1 MWQNYCNFTHLKRKK
16 KAGEIV
22 QVEQTISLEW
32 PNKKWLVK
40 QCKLNKQKLLLHQ
53 GIRPLYIY
61 IYIKHNKS
69 KRKIVVLEKK
79 KNQSHQNGKM
89 P

>member
-1 MWQNYCNFTHLKRKK
+1 MKHCEQNKAKIMWQNYCNFTHLKRKK

-22 QVEQTISLEW
+22 QVEQTISPEW

-61 IYIKHNKS
+61 IYI
-69 KRKIVVLEKK
+69 
-79 KNQSHQNGKM
+79 
-89 P
+89 